1 MKLMHHKITE
11 MEQQSKLDDL
21 DRQLLSLVQSDCQLS
36 IQQLAE
42 RTGSSGT
49 TCHRRIKA
57 LEDAGFIERRAAI
70 LSFDKL
76 KAAGLVGLQA
86 LVEVTLEPQTAE
98 NMARFQAAAVA
109 DGAVQACW
117 RTASGPDFMLLLVVP
132 DMDGYQ
138 QVAHRLFTSG
148 LCVRNV
154 RTFFATER
162 AKFLP
167 GVPFSAV

>member
-1 MKLMHHKITE
+1 
-11 MEQQSKLDDL
+11 MEQKSKLDAL
-21 DRQLLSLVQSDCQLS
+21 DRELLTLLQMDCQLS

-57 LEDAGFIERRAAI
+57 LEGAGFIERRAAI
-70 LSFDKL
+70 VSFDKL

-86 LVEVTLEPQTAE
+86 LVEVSLEPQTAE
-98 NMARFQAAAVA
+98 HMARFQAAAVA
-109 DGAVQACW
+109 DAAVQACW

-138 QVAHRLFTSG
+138 RAAQRLFTSG

-154 RTFFATER
+154 RTFFVTER

-167 GVPFSAV
+167 DVPLSASPG

>member
-1 MKLMHHKITE
+1 MESDTE
-11 MEQQSKLDDL
+11 LDAL
-21 DRQLLSLVQSDCQLS
+21 DRQLLDLLQHDCQLS

-49 TCHRRIKA
+49 TCHRRIKT
-57 LEDAGFIERRAAI
+57 LEAAGYIERRAAI

-109 DGAVQACW
+109 DAAVQACW

-132 DMDGYQ
+132 DMAGYQ
-138 QVAHRLFTSG
+138 VVAQRLFTHG

-162 AKFLP
+162 AKFMP
-167 GVPFSAV
+167 GVPLQSTARATG

>member
-1 MKLMHHKITE
+1 MERHTELDPLDHH
-11 MEQQSKLDDL
+11 
-21 DRQLLSLVQSDCQLS
+21 LLTLLQDDCQLS

-42 RTGSSGT
+42 RTGASGT

-57 LEDAGFIERRAAI
+57 LEEAGFIERRVAI

-76 KAAGLVGLQA
+76 KAAGLVSLQA

-109 DGAVQACW
+109 DAAVQACW
-117 RTASGPDFMLLLVVP
+117 RTASGPDFMLLLLVA
-132 DMDGYQ
+132 DMAGYQ
-138 QVAHRLFTSG
+138 AVAQRLFTNG

-167 GVPFSAV
+167 GMPLPKSAGAPH